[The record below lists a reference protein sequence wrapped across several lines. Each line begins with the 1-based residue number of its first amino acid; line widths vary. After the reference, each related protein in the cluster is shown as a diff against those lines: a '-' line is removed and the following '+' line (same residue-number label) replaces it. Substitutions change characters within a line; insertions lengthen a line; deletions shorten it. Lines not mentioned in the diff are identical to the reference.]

1 MDTKIVFNGKQF
13 ENVVDLKNEI
23 KKLSLEDM
31 TFSGSLTYEKGL
43 KMDIFGI
50 VKYEKAEYYINKYNT
65 LSKQQEVTLEFQ
77 TDNATTKRIQRKNCR
92 KNRTFNTRKN

>member
-31 TFSGSLTYEKGL
+31 TFSGSLTYEKG
-43 KMDIFGI
+43 
-50 VKYEKAEYYINKYNT
+50 
-65 LSKQQEVTLEFQ
+65 
-77 TDNATTKRIQRKNCR
+77 
-92 KNRTFNTRKN
+92 